1 MLNFGDDALLVAIC
15 WIKSQNTMAQQA
27 MLILVLSILSLGAG
41 HSTFKAVARSSTHT
55 ILAAYGL
62 EHRRSE
68 VHHSVPTPPICLHI
82 ERIADGQ
89 MSLMKSSCS
98 CCFESYSRDVVRR
111 ILNTKLPPWLGIRE

>member
-1 MLNFGDDALLVAIC
+1 MYYWYAHCVT
-15 WIKSQNTMAQQA
+15 S
-27 MLILVLSILSLGAG
+27 LSAG
-41 HSTFKAVARSSTHT
+41 HSTFKDVARSSTHT

-68 VHHSVPTPPICLHI
+68 VRSVPTPPICTHI

-98 CCFESYSRDVVRR
+98 CCFDSYARDVVRR
-111 ILNTKLPPWLGIRE
+111 ILNTKLPNWLGIRE